1 MNVIMNLKENHI
13 NRMGMIYVKV
23 AMTNLSASVI
33 IVGILS
39 EMLTLQLLG
48 TKIGARIAIMIIGIH
63 AQDALI
69 MCMLTR

>member
-13 NRMGMIYVKV
+13 NTMGMIYVKV

-39 EMLTLQLLG
+39 EMPTLQLLG
-48 TKIGARIAIMIIGIH
+48 TKIGARIAIMITGIH
-63 AQDALI
+63 ERDALI
-69 MCMLTR
+69 PCILTM